1 MIHIRFGE
9 RFPVM
14 HVTLLLAHPHA
25 SPSMKRVAHCLHRY
39 LPVPSEICYASPTA
53 PAILRLRLPSVV
65 VHALYVLHTRRH
77 LQRLASRL
85 CPSEIV
91 HLVDHSE
98 SFLLPTFTANLKVV
112 SCHDLIPL
120 VETRIYRH
128 PLSRLLGQWL
138 YRLAVRE
145 IACADGVIAC
155 SHATAQDTARLLDV
169 PPEKIRVVYQ
179 GVDTDFFTPL
189 PEGERLRQ
197 RESLGLHPKDIA
209 ILHVGSNAPYKNIPA
224 ILHVL
229 SHMRQGGYAVCWIK
243 AGEPLSGSLWQ
254 LAHRLGVADR
264 IRVEHHVDD
273 ARLREL
279 YQVCDLLLFPS
290 LREGFGLPVLESLA
304 CGTPVVIADVP
315 ALSEWAGEVCA
326 SAPPHDT
333 RGLAE
338 KVLQSAQNG
347 RDSTVRT
354 RLREFAEQ
362 YDWRAI
368 TSQMVEAYRAWE
380 R

>member
-1 MIHIRFGE
+1 
-9 RFPVM
+9 
-14 HVTLLLAHPHA
+14 
-25 SPSMKRVAHCLHRY
+25 MKRVAHCLHRY
-39 LPVPSEICYASPTA
+39 LPVPSEICYASSTP
-53 PAILRLRLPSVV
+53 PAVLRSHLPSVV
-65 VHALYVLHTRRH
+65 VHVLYVLHTRRH
-77 LQRLASRL
+77 LQRLAARL
-85 CPSEIV
+85 RPCEIV

-98 SFLLPTFTANLKVV
+98 CFLLPALTAKIKVV

-120 VETRIYRH
+120 AETRTYRH
-128 PLSRLLGQWL
+128 LLSRRLGQWL
-138 YRLAVRE
+138 YRLTVRD

-155 SHATAQDTARLLDV
+155 SQATARDTERLLGF
-169 PPEKIRVVYQ
+169 PSGKIRVIYQ

-229 SHMRQGGYAVCWIK
+229 SHLRHGGYAVRWIK
-243 AGEPLSGSLWQ
+243 AGEPLSRSLWR
-254 LAHRLGVADR
+254 LAHRLDVADC
-264 IRVEHHVDD
+264 IHLEPHADD
-273 ARLREL
+273 TRLREL

-333 RGLAE
+333 LGLAE
-338 KVLQSAQNG
+338 KVLQSVQNG

-362 YDWRAI
+362 YDWRRI
-368 TSQMVEAYRAWE
+368 IPQIVDAYHAWE